1 MGGDVLVLVTE
12 SGEEAATLAAD
23 VAASP
28 RGSEARVAW
37 PPSGRHG
44 ADRAARRPRPRPRL
58 AAAFA
63 GRFRSLTL
71 GAPSLE
77 DVFVDRTG
85 HRFEEAGA
93 DAGEA
98 A

>member
-1 MGGDVLVLVTE
+1 VRIERPDAPALVP
-12 SGEEAATLAAD
+12 ALA
-23 VAASP
+23 
-28 RGSEARVAW
+28 GS
-37 PPSGRHG
+37 
-44 ADRAARRPRPRPRL
+44 
-58 AAAFA
+58 FA

-85 HRFEEAGA
+85 HRFEETGG
-93 DAGEA
+93 DGRKA